1 MLVVSINDM
10 EPLCVWGHHLHQ
22 VADVVIE
29 AAYCLLGFQ
38 KNANLPTL
46 PQSGTCPQ
54 RFHPAMRGLLITAVM
69 SIKRAFFGERS
80 LSHPPGRVSSRRPL
94 VHSESLEK
102 AQDERSRFLGLFHLH
117 PMPRAFHDFN
127 KA

>member
-54 RFHPAMRGLLITAVM
+54 RFHPAMRGLLIRAVM
-69 SIKRAFFGERS
+69 SIKRAIT
-80 LSHPPGRVSSRRPL
+80 
-94 VHSESLEK
+94 
-102 AQDERSRFLGLFHLH
+102 LH
-117 PMPRAFHDFN
+117 VEEAGQRQSDAGADAGDSQLQGVVRHRID
-127 KA
+127 